1 MKVIF
6 LLSAVFACGIV
17 YVADAAAY
25 TTKYDNID
33 LEEILNNDRIYVK
46 YFECLKGTGKCT
58 PDGKELK
65 DVLPDAL
72 QTACEKCSE
81 KQKKGTD
88 RILSFM
94 LEKKPQD
101 YLTLEKIYD
110 SQRVYRNK
118 YKDVVEKK
126 GLKFPDK

>member
-1 MKVIF
+1 MKS
-6 LLSAVFACGIV
+6 LAVFVLCLCAVG
-17 YVADAAAY
+17 YLADAATY

-46 YFECLKGTGKCT
+46 YFDCLKGTGKCT

-88 RILSFM
+88 RVLSHM

-101 YLTLEKIYD
+101 YLVLEKIYD
-110 SQRVYRNK
+110 PERVYRNK
-118 YKDVVEKK
+118 YKDEVEKR
-126 GLKFPDK
+126 GLKFPDE

>member
-1 MKVIF
+1 MKFI
-6 LLSAVFACGIV
+6 LLSVVCLCAVG
-17 YVADAAAY
+17 YLADAAAY

-46 YFECLKGTGKCT
+46 YFDCLKGTGKCT

-88 RILSFM
+88 RVLLHM

-101 YLTLEKIYD
+101 YLVLEKIYD
-110 SQRVYRNK
+110 PERVYRNK
-118 YKDVVEKK
+118 YKGEVEKK
-126 GLKFPDK
+126 GLKFPEE

>member
-1 MKVIF
+1 MIKYI
-6 LLSAVFACGIV
+6 LLSVVCLCAVG
-17 YVADAAAY
+17 YLADAATY

-46 YFECLKGTGKCT
+46 YFDCLKGTGKCT

-88 RILSFM
+88 RVLSFL

-101 YLTLEKIYD
+101 YLVLEKIYD
-110 SQRVYRNK
+110 PERVYRNK
-118 YKDVVEKK
+118 YKGEVEKK